1 MKKIKLFEE
10 FNSSEAHLNEAFE
23 VHYSDG
29 VRGMQK
35 FNDKNKAIKFMK
47 DKIANSKNLKEIA
60 IYNAGSGFHST
71 ADTDAV
77 ISWWGEGSYLDNV
90 SKKDAKLAAKKLEES
105 LIFEAKAKGL
115 DWVISELGDKPK
127 CMDVAEFVYDNYD
140 KVTGLRK
147 SMRNDEM
154 DFPDEIMDVVEHYGL
169 DIDEF
174 TECYGMA
181 AESVVTEGVVSIK
194 GGRIIAHKVLN
205 KLVDMGL
212 IPVKKKSEDLLETIA
227 KVITDAK
234 MESLEINE
242 GAVKAFE
249 IDYANMEKAIKRGM
263 GWIDPEYV
271 EETWENSSNT
281 IAFQLVKGEIY
292 KRLIAAGL
300 LWTSEDGEEKD
311 KQIKSL
317 KELGIKESVLNE
329 AKTVKDEAISRLAD
343 FFRVPKS
350 NLTKFRFDGTDD
362 VRALTAALNSTSYEG
377 TDAYYKTAIELAK
390 EELGIKE
397 SVEINESYD
406 VTVSLKHAK
415 DAIALFNDM
424 FIKYGKRPSTDVF
437 SFKQKDA
444 AVDFVQM
451 LVKNLQIPMGE
462 ITADKDI
469 LKNLK

>member
-10 FNSSEAHLNEAFE
+10 FNSSEASLNEAFE

-71 ADTDAV
+71 SDVDAV
-77 ISWWGEGSYLDNV
+77 VSWWGEGSYLDNV
-90 SKKDAKLAAKKLEES
+90 SKKDSKLAAKKLEES
-105 LIFEAKAKGL
+105 LIIEAKAKGL

-154 DFPDEIMDVVEHYGL
+154 DFPDEIMDVVDHYGL

-181 AESVVTEGVVSIK
+181 AESYVAEGVVSIK

-249 IDYANMEKAIKRGM
+249 IDYADMEKAIKRGM
-263 GWIDPEYV
+263 GWIDPDYV

-281 IAFQLVKGEIY
+281 IDFQLVKAEIY
-292 KRLIAAGL
+292 KRLIAANL
-300 LWTSEDGEEKD
+300 LAYPNPSDKEK
-311 KQIKSL
+311 KGVPVRKLQ
-317 KELGIKESVLNE
+317 ELGIKESIINE
-329 AKTVKDEAISRLAD
+329 AYD
-343 FFRVPKS
+343 
-350 NLTKFRFDGTDD
+350 
-362 VRALTAALNSTSYEG
+362 
-377 TDAYYKTAIELAK
+377 
-390 EELGIKE
+390 IK
-397 SVEINESYD
+397 
-406 VTVSLKHAK
+406 VSLKHAK
-415 DAIALFNDM
+415 DAIALYNDM
-424 FIKYGKRPSTDVF
+424 FIKYGKRPSSDVF

-451 LVKNLQIPMGE
+451 LIKNLQIPMGE
-462 ITADKDI
+462 IEADKDI
-469 LKNLK
+469 IKNLK